1 MNAVILAILADA
13 TVFNLI
19 LGTSVHYALFLLE
32 TSQILTLTVLFNTKT
47 PANSKPVFIKVLK
60 LANFDLFRTE
70 NLYEDIFEEVEPL
83 NQDFEDAGFSDS
95 NFIVGLGPVFFFI
108 VLFVPFRL
116 LMVDISKIVPE
127 RF

>member
-108 VLFVPFRL
+108 VFFVPFRL